1 MLDTHE
7 PNITPFYIL
16 IVSATLFIC
25 STAAA
30 VAYRIL
36 KRDEDKTVLVF
47 DLGGGTFD
55 VSLININHGVV
66 QVLATSGD
74 TQLGGEDF
82 TQRVMNFLIKI
93 HMKNTGVDI
102 RFESFQNIFMI

>member
-1 MLDTHE
+1 MEWL
-7 PNITPFYIL
+7 
-16 IVSATLFIC
+16 
-25 STAAA
+25 
-30 VAYRIL
+30 
-36 KRDEDKTVLVF
+36 
-47 DLGGGTFD
+47 
-55 VSLININHGVV
+55 V

>member
-7 PNITPFYIL
+7 PNIKPFYIL

-55 VSLININHGVV
+55 VSLINISHGVV
-66 QVLATSGD
+66 GTSVSHERGHS
-74 TQLGGEDF
+74 TRRRGFYSTGHE
-82 TQRVMNFLIKI
+82 FL
-93 HMKNTGVDI
+93 D
-102 RFESFQNIFMI
+102 